1 MERDNIIYDGDN
13 NAYGFYND
21 LYKLFKEQIDVE
33 INERNIEQAKMLL
46 EELDDLADLCNYG
59 GIIKVTYNNGMGF
72 TATPYKGEE

>member
-33 INERNIEQAKMLL
+33 INGRNIEQAKMLL
-46 EELDDLADLCNYG
+46 EELDDLADLCNYE
-59 GIIKVTYNNGMGF
+59 GIIKVTDNNGMGF